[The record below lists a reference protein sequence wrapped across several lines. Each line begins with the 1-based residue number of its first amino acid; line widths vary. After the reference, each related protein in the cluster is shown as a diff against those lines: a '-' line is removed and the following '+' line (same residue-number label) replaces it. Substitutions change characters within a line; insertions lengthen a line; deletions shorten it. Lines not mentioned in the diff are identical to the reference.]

1 MSTAAESGRAR
12 MTPAGLRRRTL
23 PGDADRPRRAT
34 VRSVPWLLLAGWAA
48 QVAVRLVLT
57 ARAEAPL
64 VYPDEAGYLVAARW
78 LTGGVGGDFSGSTF
92 YQPGYAL
99 LLVPAYLMG
108 DDPSSVFRTV
118 LVTNALIGALAFPL
132 GHLALRRLGF
142 ARTDAFA
149 LAWAAALLPATTLF
163 GSGALVDAVLPVI
176 VLGWL
181 LALDRF
187 VRGGGAA
194 AGIVSGLVAVY
205 AYATHMRGTVVLGV
219 HVLVLA
225 GCLVARRPR
234 RAAASALAVVVVGG
248 VAAALLNGHVRD
260 ALYPGGP
267 KDHTGILIDH
277 LTSFGGQV
285 WALSGSAGQLWAM
298 ICGTWGLGG
307 LGLVAV
313 LGVLLRR
320 RSPAPDRIMA
330 GVLLAVTAG
339 VSYGSVAALPNEHR
353 VGNFAYGRYIA
364 CVALVYTL
372 VGLAAL
378 ARLPRARNAVAGALA
393 LLVGTAACVR
403 LYGGSRLE
411 TYTFM
416 GWDFPEVGLL
426 ALNYQE
432 LELPTS
438 TLVAGAL
445 MVALW
450 GLGRWGVAKL
460 AVGLFQINLIAA
472 LFINLTLV
480 RYAAYP
486 FASPPVRAGG
496 VAVDERHPVDY
507 RPDPPLLTA
516 RLAVAVDWTGL
527 ERFDPRRGA
536 PRAGVCTA
544 IVSWPVGI
552 LAADSWPR
560 HPPGWQY
567 RREGLNGIWWVY
579 WWDPACATGGRR

>member
-1 MSTAAESGRAR
+1 ML
-12 MTPAGLRRRTL
+12 AGLRQRTR
-23 PGDADRPRRAT
+23 PGDADRPRRDLA
-34 VRSVPWLLLAGWAA
+34 RYAPWLLLAGWAA
-48 QVAVRLVLT
+48 QVAVRLILT
-57 ARAEAPL
+57 ARREAPL

-78 LTGGVGGDFSGSTF
+78 LTGGLGADFSGSTF

-99 LLVPAYLMG
+99 LLVPAHLIG
-108 DDPSSVFRTV
+108 DDLASVFRTV

-163 GSGALVDAVLPVI
+163 GSGALVDAVLPVV

-187 VRGGGAA
+187 VRGGGTM

-205 AYATHMRGTVVLGV
+205 AYAAHMRGIVVLGV

-225 GCLVARRPR
+225 GCLAARRPR
-234 RAAASALAVVVVGG
+234 RPVVPAFAVVAVGGAAAT
-248 VAAALLNGHVRD
+248 LLNGYVRD

-267 KDHTGILIDH
+267 KNHNGILVAH
-277 LTSFGGQV
+277 LTSFDGQL
-285 WALSGSAGQLWAM
+285 WALSGSAGQVWAM
-298 ICGTWGLGG
+298 VCGTWGLGG
-307 LGLVAV
+307 VGLAVV

-320 RSPAPDRIMA
+320 RSPVPDRIMA
-330 GVLLAVTAG
+330 AVLLAVTAG
-339 VSYGSVAALPNEHR
+339 VSYASVAALPNEYR

-378 ARLPRARNAVAGALA
+378 ARLPRARGPVAASLA

-426 ALNYQE
+426 ALNYRE
-432 LELPTS
+432 MKMPIS

-445 MVALW
+445 MLALW
-450 GLGRWGVAKL
+450 GLSRLGSAKL
-460 AVGLFQINLIAA
+460 AVGLLQINVLAA
-472 LFINLTLV
+472 LIMNITLI
-480 RYAAYP
+480 RYGSYP

-496 VAVDERHPVDY
+496 VAVDERYPVDY
-507 RPDPPLLTA
+507 RPEPSLLTA
-516 RLAVAVDWTGL
+516 RLAVAVDWTRP

-544 IVSWPVGI
+544 IVTWPTGT
-552 LAADSWPR
+552 LAADSWPQ
-560 HPPGWQY
+560 HPPGWRY